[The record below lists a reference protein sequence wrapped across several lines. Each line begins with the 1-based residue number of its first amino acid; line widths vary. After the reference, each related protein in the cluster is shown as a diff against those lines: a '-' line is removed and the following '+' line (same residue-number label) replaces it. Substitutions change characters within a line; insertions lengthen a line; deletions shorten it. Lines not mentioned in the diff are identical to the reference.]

1 MVLISPIFGA
11 MLMAKLMFKGHQF
24 PSILTEGS
32 IGAVTRPKHLGRT
45 LNTFTETEKLEAMD
59 LI

>member
-1 MVLISPIFGA
+1 M
-11 MLMAKLMFKGHQF
+11 
-24 PSILTEGS
+24 EGS
-32 IGAVTRPKHLGRT
+32 TGAVTRPKHLGRT